1 MPSLYIFEA
10 HPDQE
15 SIKRNKQLF
24 DMLEKKTSF
33 NPNDPTHCDLIN
45 NCSDDLKH
53 KLNSL
58 KSLDQRII
66 AGFVLSTA
74 VVGLSFILPI
84 MAIAVVGFMF
94 SVYCLCERMR
104 VSPEYRRSQMAL
116 VGCMEWT
123 LGNLPTDNDKANN
136 VINCP
141 AVATMFETLAP
152 LMSKQQLIDA
162 IDDSQEMAFVSK
174 ADELNSNSR
183 EQFLGHPLS
192 KEDRAV
198 GYGIYGFGKGKPK
211 DVIDGLLNLARQGW
225 NAAKQAVKGNRE
237 AQPEAASVRP

>member
-15 SIKRNKQLF
+15 SIKRNQRLSEI
-24 DMLEKKTSF
+24 LTNRILF
-33 NPNDPTHCDLIN
+33 NPDDPLHCELIN
-45 NCSDDLKH
+45 NCSVDLKN

-123 LGNLPTDNDKANN
+123 LGNLPKENNEANN
-136 VINCP
+136 VIKCP
-141 AVATMFETLAP
+141 AVVTMFETLAP

-162 IDDSQEMAFVSK
+162 IDDNHEKTLVDK
-174 ADELNSNSR
+174 ADELNNNSH
-183 EQFLGHPLS
+183 EQFLGHSLS

-198 GYGIYGFGKGKPK
+198 GYGIYGFQKGKPK

-225 NAAKQAVKGNRE
+225 NAAKQAVKGNQE
-237 AQPEAASVRP
+237 VQPEIASAKP